1 MEKKKRSILS
11 FIGGQQDS
19 RREYKNI
26 DIEEF
31 SVTQQIIS
39 VPIKDILANP
49 EQPRK
54 IFYDEAIKE
63 LSGSIKEYGVLQ
75 PIILK
80 KESDGYIIIAGERR
94 FRAAQMAGLSEIPA
108 LVKNMEDQ
116 EAALVSLVENVQRED
131 LNFLEEARA
140 YKRLMEDFGLTQVE
154 IAEKVNKKQSTISNK
169 IRILA
174 LPEDIQEKL
183 IQNKLTE
190 RHARA
195 LLKLNDQDDRKKV
208 TERVVAN
215 NLNVKQTEKLIEEL
229 LMKKEEAFRK
239 KNKINYIS
247 YKIYLN
253 TIRKAFSQIKE
264 MEKNA
269 KMTQEDRGDFLE
281 VKIILPKSDRC
292 FT

>member
-1 MEKKKRSILS
+1 MEKKKRGILS
-11 FIGGQQDS
+11 LIGVQTES
-19 RREYKNI
+19 RGEYKDGNNK
-26 DIEEF
+26 ELNLK
-31 SVTQQIIS
+31 QQIIS

-54 IFYDEAIKE
+54 IFYDEAIEE

-80 KESDGYIIIAGERR
+80 KGIDGYIIIAGERR
-94 FRAAQMAGLSEIPA
+94 FRAAQMAGLTEIPA
-108 LVKNMEDQ
+108 VIKDMEEQ
-116 EAALVSLVENVQRED
+116 EAALISLVENVQRED

-140 YKRLMEDFGLTQVE
+140 YKKLMEDFGLTQVE

-195 LLKLNDQDDRKKV
+195 LLKLTEEEDRKKV
-208 TERVVAN
+208 TERVAAN
-215 NLNVKQTEKLIEEL
+215 NLNVKQTEKLIEDL
-229 LMKKEEAFRK
+229 LMKKEAAFRK

-253 TIRKAFSQIKE
+253 TIRKTFGQIKE

-269 KMTQEDRGDFLE
+269 KMIQEDKGDFLE
-281 VKIILPKSDRC
+281 VKILLPKSDRC

>member
-19 RREYKNI
+19 RQEYKNI

-31 SVTQQIIS
+31 SVTQQIVS

-183 IQNKLTE
+183 IQNKMTE

-208 TERVVAN
+208 TERVVTN